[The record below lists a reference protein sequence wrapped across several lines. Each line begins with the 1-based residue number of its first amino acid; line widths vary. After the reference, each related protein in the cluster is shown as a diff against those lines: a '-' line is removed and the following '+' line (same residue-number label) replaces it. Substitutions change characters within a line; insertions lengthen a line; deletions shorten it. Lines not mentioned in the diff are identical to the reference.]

1 MNWGM
6 ESSDL
11 LTYQS
16 PDLTKIDFLGTDYAD
31 IRYSDV
37 TSCIDCVSA
46 EPDNR
51 GTDDPQMNWG
61 MESSDLL
68 T

>member
-1 MNWGM
+1 M
-6 ESSDL
+6 E
-11 LTYQS
+11 
-16 PDLTKIDFLGTDYAD
+16 YAD
-31 IRYSDV
+31 IRYSDIHLV
-37 TSCIDCVSA
+37 IVVSVA
-46 EPDNR
+46 EQTNR